1 MVLVFLQAVLSY
13 QIKNNIYNSEIQPSI
28 FSHFWFIRFR
38 ALSILQRIIPSVN
51 MLDACLS
58 YPGRCS
64 FLAVISIL
72 TPPPGQS
79 KTPTQTSHP
88 ESSGSRIEAVI
99 HRLRVFSLR
108 NLDMCG

>member
-28 FSHFWFIRFR
+28 FSHFWFIRF
-38 ALSILQRIIPSVN
+38 LSILQRIISSVN

-72 TPPPGQS
+72 TPPRGQS
-79 KTPTQTSHP
+79 QNTNT
-88 ESSGSRIEAVI
+88 
-99 HRLRVFSLR
+99 
-108 NLDMCG
+108 NLPPWKLWE